1 MLTIGRAVPRD
12 GRNQGGREHRS
23 GRLYVVVRC
32 ALPRHEC
39 PSIYKKLGYDPIRRF
54 SPLRC
59 SRHQII
65 VVNPTVP
72 AHSLR
77 EEPAI
82 ASPLEFGGF
91 IAAET
96 QKWAAVIDAAGIKV
110 D

>member
-1 MLTIGRAVPRD
+1 VSFDLQEIGL
-12 GRNQGGREHRS
+12 RS
-23 GRLYVVVRC
+23 DQELQSV
-32 ALPRHEC
+32 ALFAR
-39 PSIYKKLGYDPIRRF
+39 S
-54 SPLRC
+54 
-59 SRHQII
+59 HQII